1 MTDLHTHILPE
12 LDDGAADLEA
22 ALVLLTMQANQGVER
37 IALTSHYNCEE
48 QTPEEFLQRRAASWE
63 KLKAAAEATGIAPE
77 LKLGCEVYFSPKL
90 RQLDC
95 RKLCLEGTELL
106 LLELPVNYCPEFL
119 EETLWDLQSQG
130 ITPLIAHVERYGYML
145 EDPQLLARL
154 VREGIYAQVNA
165 NSLLRHDKRK
175 KQVLRLLK
183 WGLVQVVCSDTHSP
197 EKRPSRLA
205 EAMAVV
211 RKKLGA
217 SAEARLEQN
226 AQTLFRGDLIQ
237 EVGLHEPKRILGSWM

>member
-1 MTDLHTHILPE
+1 MTDLHSHILPE
-12 LDDGAADLEA
+12 MDDGAADLEA
-22 ALVLLTMQANQGVER
+22 ALILLTMQANQGVER
-37 IALTSHYNCEE
+37 IALTSHYNCDE

-63 KLKAAAEATGIAPE
+63 KLKTAAEAAGLSPE

-130 ITPLIAHVERYGYML
+130 ITPMIAHVERYGYML
-145 EDPQLLARL
+145 EDPQLLVRL
-154 VREGIYAQVNA
+154 AREGIYAQVNA
-165 NSLLRHDKRK
+165 NSLLRQDKRK
-175 KQVLRLLK
+175 KQVLKLLK

-197 EKRPSRLA
+197 DKRPPRLA
-205 EAMAVV
+205 EAMAVIK
-211 RKKLGA
+211 KKLGA
-217 SAEARLEQN
+217 SAGDRLEEN
-226 AQTLFRGDLIQ
+226 ARMLFRGGLIQ
-237 EVGLHEPKRILGSWM
+237 EIGIHEPKRILGSWM